1 MWLFSAPYDDILSLL
16 WMWLSWI
23 YFFSMPLCVVHRLK
37 RQLRDE
43 NFSWKS
49 IDIIIILAVL
59 LFGGLGIAQLLFSGI
74 INA

>member
-23 YFFSMPLCVVHRLK
+23 YFFSMPLCVVHLLK